1 MKDIGKKV
9 GRQTIDREEI
19 FAKTQL
25 IKLSKVALVVNN
37 LSANVGDIR
46 DMGDRSLGQVDP
58 WVR

>member
-9 GRQTIDREEI
+9 RRQTIDWEEI

-25 IKLSKVALVVNN
+25 IKLSNAALVVNN

-46 DMGDRSLGQVDP
+46 DMGDP
-58 WVR
+58 WFR

>member
-1 MKDIGKKV
+1 MKDIGNKV
-9 GRQTIDREEI
+9 RRQTIDWEEI

-25 IKLSKVALVVNN
+25 VKLSNVALVVNK

-46 DMGDRSLGQVDP
+46 DVADP